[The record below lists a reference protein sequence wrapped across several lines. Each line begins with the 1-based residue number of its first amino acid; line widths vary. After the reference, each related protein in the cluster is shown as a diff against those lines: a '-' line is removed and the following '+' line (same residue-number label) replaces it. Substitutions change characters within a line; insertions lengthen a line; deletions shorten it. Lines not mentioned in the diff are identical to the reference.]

1 MRTLSEILR
10 ALSLSILFGGSA
22 MVVFVAITLVKAQ
35 TAQGIPTAE
44 AAAANAPAFVSY
56 GKILLG
62 AAVALLFAEVLAF
75 TKEQKTKAL
84 FVRLGASAIC
94 IVTAFI
100 FSLAIV
106 PPMDKLLPSI
116 KTDSAAH
123 AQFQDLHESSR
134 KVFGAT
140 IVFALIS
147 LLTPIF
153 GAACANK
160 STSTES

>member
-10 ALSLSILFGGSA
+10 AISLSILFGGSA
-22 MVVFVAITLVKAQ
+22 MVVFVAVTLVKAQ
-35 TAQGIPTAE
+35 TAQGIPVAE

-62 AAVALLFAEVLAF
+62 ASVALLIAEVLAAL
-75 TKEQKTKAL
+75 KEPKTKAF
-84 FVRLGASAIC
+84 FVRLVASFIC
-94 IVTAFI
+94 IVTAMI
-100 FSLAIV
+100 FSLQIV
-106 PPMDKLLPSI
+106 PPMEKLLPSI

-123 AQFQDLHESSR
+123 AQFQELHESSR

-160 STSTES
+160 PKSTES